1 MDQAANLFEVL
12 AWSFSLKSVLR
23 TANIIDVSQ
32 DTNAFMH
39 HVLGKSSEGLLH
51 GAIGVIIKMLDKA
64 LVNKEREHRYDF
76 ILRK

>member
-1 MDQAANLFEVL
+1 MEQAANLYEVL

-51 GAIGVIIKMLDKA
+51 DPIGVIIKMLDKA
-64 LVNKEREHRYDF
+64 FVNKERKHRYDF
-76 ILRK
+76 ILRE